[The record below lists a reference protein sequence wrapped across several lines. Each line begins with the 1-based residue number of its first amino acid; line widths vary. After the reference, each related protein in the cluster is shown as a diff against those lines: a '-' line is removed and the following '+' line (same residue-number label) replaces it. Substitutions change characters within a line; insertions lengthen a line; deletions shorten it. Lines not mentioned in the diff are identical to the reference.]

1 MGSQHVTRVGQLTL
15 TLGESNISPCFPFG
29 TSRGPPVPQGP
40 RRSPFFHAPP
50 TKEAPINK
58 LPTSVD
64 ELIDELDRLCPE
76 VIPGAAEDMISIQR
90 RAGKRELVVM
100 LKHLRDRRNR
110 PAPVQ
115 ERKR

>member
-1 MGSQHVTRVGQLTL
+1 MFSFRYLKGDRRCLRA
-15 TLGESNISPCFPFG
+15 LG
-29 TSRGPPVPQGP
+29 GPP
-40 RRSPFFHAPP
+40 FFQVPP